1 MWKRWI
7 QQEFADYQLVL
18 FQSFMWIMKSIE
30 KRKHNW
36 LNDKK
41 KIYNLN
47 VSVLSESLRNA
58 TDFT

>member
-1 MWKRWI
+1 
-7 QQEFADYQLVL
+7 
-18 FQSFMWIMKSIE
+18 MKSVE

-41 KIYNLN
+41 KIYNLD